1 MCECGECV
9 NHQVNRLTSTYSKR
23 STNYLHIIIMCTLDI
38 VHLSLHE
45 ECTLPVS
52 PPPLFSPP
60 SLPPLSPSPPL
71 TSSEFLLTAAS
82 LLSSCIH
89 GDSLPTI
96 KTDQSLPDRFK
107 SLRVAGPGRVVRGAE
122 SRLKSGWKSGTWT
135 KSNLEYIHE

>member
-60 SLPPLSPSPPL
+60 SLPPPLPLSPSHIFRVSSDCCVPTLQLYPWRQL
-71 TSSEFLLTAAS
+71 TNNQNGPIVARQVQVTASGWPGSSSE
-82 LLSSCIH
+82 
-89 GDSLPTI
+89 G
-96 KTDQSLPDRFK
+96 
-107 SLRVAGPGRVVRGAE
+107 GRVSLEERVE
-122 SRLKSGWKSGTWT
+122 EW
-135 KSNLEYIHE
+135 NLDKIKPGIYS